1 MQIKLFTIPVLNIE
15 EHNEELN
22 KFLRMQNI
30 IEIEKELIQINNSA
44 YWCFYI
50 HYINSSNKIKPTKEK
65 VDYKKVL
72 KEEEFKKFSKLREL
86 RKVISIEEAI
96 SAYIIFTDAELA
108 EIAKMKEPTIN
119 NIRKIKGIGDK
130 KAEKYGKRFLS
141 ELNKNE
147 KTS

>member
-22 KFLRMQNI
+22 KFLRMHNI
-30 IEIEKELIQINNSA
+30 MDIEKELIQINNSA

-50 HYINSSNKIKPTKEK
+50 HYVKNSTNKITSAKEK
-65 VDYKKVL
+65 IDYKKVL
-72 KEEEFKKFSKLREL
+72 KEEEFKIFSKLREL
-86 RKVISIEEAI
+86 RKAISIEEAI
-96 SAYIIFTDAELA
+96 SAYLIFTDAELA

-130 KAEKYGKRFLS
+130 KAEKYGERFLS
-141 ELNKNE
+141 KLILK
-147 KTS
+147 